1 MCDRTV
7 GGDRECCGE
16 AQRTS
21 CMLSIG
27 PVRDRLKVYRRRYFA
42 PAPYAQKHAVDA
54 SGEPEAHTHGSEQP
68 NIHTYIVIDTTHI
81 THDEPSAARRPRR
94 GRAHSSA
101 PRGRRAPSLQ
111 STLSIA
117 APQGHSGRNRWLAAK
132 GRRRGAAAAA
142 RLRTGTSGGPKKTG
156 TPKGRKKTRNTE
168 GEDERNGTPRGT

>member
-1 MCDRTV
+1 MLW
-7 GGDRECCGE
+7 GGT
-16 AQRTS
+16 AHQ
-21 CMLSIG
+21 LSIG

-54 SGEPEAHTHGSEQP
+54 SQKLAASEQP

-111 STLSIA
+111 STLIIA
-117 APQGHSGRNRWLAAK
+117 APQGHSGRNRSLWGRAQAAK

-142 RLRTGTSGGPKKTG
+142 RLRTGTPRG
-156 TPKGRKKTRNTE
+156 TEKNRNTE
-168 GEDERNGTPRGT
+168 GGFGGNKKISSRFPEGTPRFPEGPPGSLRAG